1 MPTDLGAVSGAR
13 KREAKAQTQIDTT
26 IIMILLVYFIIFL
39 AMLVLLFA
47 DQSFSK
53 AAIELL
59 GRL

>member
-1 MPTDLGAVSGAR
+1 MPTNLGEVSAR
-13 KREAKAQTQIDTT
+13 ERKAQVLPPIEMT
-26 IIMILLVYFIIFL
+26 ILLVCVIIFL
-39 AMLVLLFA
+39 CMLMLLFF

>member
-1 MPTDLGAVSGAR
+1 MPTNLGEATAR
-13 KREAKAQTQIDTT
+13 KRKARVLPPIEMT
-26 IIMILLVYFIIFL
+26 ILLVCSIIFL
-39 AMLVLLFA
+39 CMLVLLVV